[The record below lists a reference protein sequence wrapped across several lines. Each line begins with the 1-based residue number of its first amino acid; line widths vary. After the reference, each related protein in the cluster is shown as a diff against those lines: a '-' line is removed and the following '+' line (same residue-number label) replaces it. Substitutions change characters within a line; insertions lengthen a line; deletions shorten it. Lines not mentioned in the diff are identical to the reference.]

1 LFPRFFGITK
11 TFRPV
16 FSPAAADA
24 VDEDDADD
32 DDDDDAAA
40 DVELE
45 PDELQAA
52 SRIDARA
59 SGTASPAV
67 CLSFIRI
74 LSISALKSVRI
85 LGPRPR
91 GRGLRGV

>member
-16 FSPAAADA
+16 FSPAAPEEAEDEA

-32 DDDDDAAA
+32 DDPAA

-67 CLSFIRI
+67 CLSFI
-74 LSISALKSVRI
+74 
-85 LGPRPR
+85 
-91 GRGLRGV
+91 